1 MIKRENILQILRE
14 YTLRESSWDEEE
26 ESKPIPDS
34 IKEKFWRKFE
44 SAGIVPVLKP
54 FEDSLSEEQLHQLI
68 KGYLE
73 DYKDRKD
80 YYLDVFFGVDTIAD
94 LFSVSDYGLDTIVKN
109 MFSGEYDY
117 DYYNEC
123 WFDDYQLYHI
133 DTENWIV
140 IKELM
145 QKSIES
151 GDYEYDEELSEKD
164 NLEIFAKEELQSEI
178 GCAHTE
184 AQHSADIDALHSDLR
199 EEIDDYYSNV
209 YSGNLVYDWQDNVK
223 ESGWKGNFE
232 ISELLYSPMFDE
244 ALREVLGYPI
254 EDFDWEYLYEKI
266 LEYEEGSYFSV
277 THFIPEKKPNI
288 NEDKHFRYGGA
299 GDIDYRYFNE
309 ILQDKL
315 QWV

>member
-1 MIKRENILQILRE
+1 MVNRKHILSILKE
-14 YTLRESSWDEEE
+14 YTLRESSWDDEE

-44 SAGIVPVLKP
+44 QAGIIPVLKP
-54 FEDSLSEEQLHQLI
+54 FEDSLSEDQLFQLI

-73 DYKDRKD
+73 DYNDRAD
-80 YYLDVFFGVDTIAD
+80 YYIEVFFDVDDIAS
-94 LFSVSDYGLDTIVKN
+94 LFSVSHYGLDDIVKK

-123 WFDDYQLYHI
+123 WFDEYQLHRI
-133 DTENWIV
+133 DKVNWDE
-140 IKELM
+140 IKTLM
-145 QKSIES
+145 LKSIES
-151 GDYEYDEELSEKD
+151 EDYEYDDELSEED

-178 GCAHTE
+178 GCAYSD
-184 AQHSADIDALHSDLR
+184 AQKSADIDALHSDLI

-209 YSGNLVYDWQDNVK
+209 YSGNLVYDWKDNVK
-223 ESGWKGNFE
+223 ESGWKGEFE
-232 ISELLYSPMFDE
+232 IYELLSSPMFDE

-266 LEYEEGSYFSV
+266 LEYEDAPFSS
-277 THFIPEKKPNI
+277 THFIPEEKPSI

-299 GDIDYRYFNE
+299 GDVDDSYFNE
-309 ILQDKL
+309 VLNDKL